1 MSYRKPE
8 IIQNQSGLIVPQAI
22 AKAAENISQAWS
34 KQLSDQRK
42 LNLARREEDRKN
54 DLGVEQATADAMAA
68 LKKGAGGETL
78 VNTARDA
85 QVAIINDLDEILKEL
100 NNRNLDPDRKK
111 TLRAAEL
118 ELRNGL
124 TDMNATFGKISTT
137 MTESKDFN
145 INKAG
150 NLGKKTATTEEN
162 LTFGL
167 GLDKGEATYNYTG
180 YKRDGDGA
188 LILDGTSKVGLS
200 ITSGGV
206 TVQANQFTSDGWTA
220 ITDVTQ
226 IQPDIDLA
234 VKNTLTVKGGAINQ
248 NAVKPATYETKI
260 PVYNKKGEKEGTRTD
275 TTQDATDATNE
286 FLNEQTELA
295 FAAIQAVQDP
305 IQKRNILKNQYNM
318 SEADIDTF
326 LNTKKAAKKPAPA
339 ITPLPGGVLP
349 ANLIKQAVRGGGLM
363 AVNNKLRF
371 SIAQTIGN
379 PLNFS
384 ITNPND
390 TSGGY
395 TFGIVKRGAMSTPSS
410 GGKPS
415 ELDERIA
422 YSREQFKNTKAQNQN
437 ISNVDL
443 FTQAGNF
450 AIGKSLYING
460 QQKDVRGVSSE
471 GDIVRISY
479 GNVPNFNDQERP
491 GDTAQVELLRQFAA
505 AKNNPGAAVP
515 GMSYEDPN
523 TGVEVDVTFRT
534 ALKKAGLTD
543 SNELEVDLKNKATAL
558 PGIRKAFN
566 ITEEE
571 AGKLFDTYLKPPT
584 TTP

>member
-54 DLGVEQATADAMAA
+54 DLGVEQATANAMAA

-85 QVAIINDLDEILKEL
+85 QVEIINDLDEILKEL
-100 NNRNLDPDRKK
+100 NNRNLDPNRKK

-137 MTESKDFN
+137 MTASKDFN

-150 NLGKKTATTEEN
+150 NLGKKTATTKKN

-180 YKRDGDGA
+180 YKRDNDGA

-226 IQPDIDLA
+226 VQPDIDLA
-234 VKNTLTVKGGAINQ
+234 VKNTLTGKGGVINQ

-260 PVYNKKGEKEGTRTD
+260 PVYDQKGKEVGTRTD
-275 TTQDATDATNE
+275 TTQDATDATNK
-286 FLNEQTELA
+286 FLNEQTELG

-318 SEADIDTF
+318 SETDIDTF
-326 LNTKKAAKKPAPA
+326 LNVKDASAAAMTNTTLSQEA
-339 ITPLPGGVLP
+339 VESVLS
-349 ANLIKQAVRGGGLM
+349 NLDD
-363 AVNNKLRF
+363 VNSKLRF

-379 PLNFS
+379 PLDFS

-395 TFGIVKRGAMSTPSS
+395 TFGIVKRGARSTPSS
-410 GGKPS
+410 SGSDS
-415 ELDERIA
+415 ELDTRIS
-422 YSREQFKNTKAQNQN
+422 YSKGRFKETNTNNPDMSAA
-437 ISNVDL
+437 DL
-443 FTQAGNF
+443 FETAGNF
-450 AIGKSLYING
+450 AVGKSLRIGNTY
-460 QQKDVRGVSSE
+460 QDVRGVSKNGNTVNIAYGTGPDFVSYT
-471 GDIVRISY
+471 GDDKE
-479 GNVPNFNDQERP
+479 FLKKFE
-491 GDTAQVELLRQFAA
+491 AA
-505 AKNNPGAAVP
+505 RNNPAAYLKVI
-515 GMSYEDPN
+515 DPTTN
-523 TGVEVDVTFRT
+523 LEVDVTFGT
-534 ALKKAGLTD
+534 ELKKRKIIDRKML
-543 SNELEVDLKNKATAL
+543 VIDLSDKIKSL

-566 ITEEE
+566 ITEKA
-571 AGKLFDTYLKPPT
+571 AGELWDSYFKPKF
-584 TTP
+584 TPATP

>member
-1 MSYRKPE
+1 MSYRQPT

-54 DLGVEQATADAMAA
+54 DLGVEQATADALAA
-68 LKKGAGGETL
+68 LKKGTGGETL
-78 VNTARDA
+78 VNTAREA
-85 QVAIINDLDEILKEL
+85 QVAIINDLDQILKEL

-137 MTESKDFN
+137 MTSAKDFN

-150 NLGKKTATTEEN
+150 LTGKVTPTSEEN

-167 GLDKGEATYNYTG
+167 GLDKGDATYNYTG
-180 YKRDGDGA
+180 YKRDKDGA

-226 IQPDIDLA
+226 IQPDIDAAALS
-234 VKNTLTVKGGAINQ
+234 KLKGKGNNFVPGALNE
-248 NAVKPATYETKI
+248 ATYNTKVDVFDDKGVKTGTKTEKIET
-260 PVYNKKGEKEGTRTD
+260 
-275 TTQDATDATNE
+275 ATDGTNQ
-286 FLNEQTELA
+286 FLNEQTQLA
-295 FAAIQAVQDP
+295 FAAIQAGQNPVET
-305 IQKRNILKNQYNM
+305 RNILKNQYNM
-318 SEADIDTF
+318 SETDIDTF
-326 LNTKKAAKKPAPA
+326 LNVKDAGMAAMANTTLNQEA
-339 ITPLPGGVLP
+339 AESVLS
-349 ANLIKQAVRGGGLM
+349 NFDD
-363 AVNNKLRF
+363 VNSKLKF
-371 SIAQTIGN
+371 SIAQTIAN
-379 PLNFS
+379 PLDLK
-384 ITNPND
+384 ITNPD
-390 TSGGY
+390 DASGAY
-395 TFGIVKRGAMSTPSS
+395 TFAKVTQGGLDATSS

-415 ELDERIA
+415 ELENRIA
-422 YSREQFKNTKAQNQN
+422 YSRKQFKNTKAKNQN

-450 AIGKSLYING
+450 AVGKSLIING
-460 QQKDVRGVSSE
+460 QYKDVRGVSSE

-479 GNVPNFNDQERP
+479 GNVPNFNDQENP
-491 GDTAQVELLRQFAA
+491 EVHGELLRQFAA
-505 AKNNPGAAVP
+505 AKNNPGAIFKK
-515 GMSYEDPN
+515 EIDPSTN
-523 TGVEVDVTFRT
+523 VEVAVTFRT

-571 AGKLFDTYLKPPT
+571 AGKLYDTYLKPPT

>member
-54 DLGVEQATADAMAA
+54 DLGVEQATANAMAA

-85 QVAIINDLDEILKEL
+85 QVEIINDLDEILKEL
-100 NNRNLDPDRKK
+100 NNRNLDPNRKK

-137 MTESKDFN
+137 MTASKDFN

-150 NLGKKTATTEEN
+150 NLGKKTATTEKN

-180 YKRDGDGA
+180 YKRDNDGA

-226 IQPDIDLA
+226 VQPDIDLA
-234 VKNTLTVKGGAINQ
+234 VKNTLTGKGGVINQ

-260 PVYNKKGEKEGTRTD
+260 PVYDQKGKEVGTRTD
-275 TTQDATDATNE
+275 TTQDATDATNK

-318 SEADIDTF
+318 SETDIDTF
-326 LNTKKAAKKPAPA
+326 LNVKDASAAAMTNTTLSQEA
-339 ITPLPGGVLP
+339 VESVLS
-349 ANLIKQAVRGGGLM
+349 NLDD
-363 AVNNKLRF
+363 VNSKLRF

-379 PLNFS
+379 PLDFS

-395 TFGIVKRGAMSTPSS
+395 TFGIVKRGARSTPSS
-410 GGKPS
+410 SGSDS
-415 ELDERIA
+415 ELDTRIS
-422 YSREQFKNTKAQNQN
+422 YSKGRFKETNTNNPDMSAA
-437 ISNVDL
+437 DL
-443 FTQAGNF
+443 FETAGNF
-450 AIGKSLYING
+450 AVGKSLRIGNTY
-460 QQKDVRGVSSE
+460 QDVRGVSKNGNTVNIAYGTGPDFVSYT
-471 GDIVRISY
+471 GDDKE
-479 GNVPNFNDQERP
+479 FLKKFE
-491 GDTAQVELLRQFAA
+491 AA
-505 AKNNPGAAVP
+505 RNNPAAYLKVI
-515 GMSYEDPN
+515 DPN
-523 TGVEVDVTFRT
+523 TNLEVDVTFGT
-534 ALKKAGLTD
+534 ELKRRKIIDRKML
-543 SNELEVDLKNKATAL
+543 VIDLSDKIKSL

-566 ITEEE
+566 ITEKA
-571 AGKLFDTYLKPPT
+571 AGELWDSYFKPKF
-584 TTP
+584 TPATP

>member
-54 DLGVEQATADAMAA
+54 DLGVEQATANAMAA

-78 VNTARDA
+78 VNTARES
-85 QVAIINDLDEILKEL
+85 QVEIINDLDEILKEL
-100 NNRNLDPDRKK
+100 NNRNLDPSRKK
-111 TLRAAEL
+111 ILRAAEL

-137 MTESKDFN
+137 MTAAKDFN

-150 NLGKKTATTEEN
+150 NLGKKTATTKEN

-180 YKRDGDGA
+180 YKRDNDGA
-188 LILDGTSKVGLS
+188 LILGGNNKVGLS

-226 IQPDIDLA
+226 VQPDIDLA
-234 VKNTLTVKGGAINQ
+234 VKNTLTGKGGVINQ

-275 TTQDATDATNE
+275 TTQDATDATNK
-286 FLNEQTELA
+286 FLNEQTQLA
-295 FAAIQAVQDP
+295 FAAIQAGQNPVET
-305 IQKRNILKNQYNM
+305 RNILKNQYNM
-318 SEADIDTF
+318 SETDIDTF
-326 LNTKKAAKKPAPA
+326 LNTKKAAKGTPA
-339 ITPLPGGVLP
+339 LQYQPGGLLP
-349 ANLIKQAVRGGGLM
+349 ANTIKRAVMGADLM

-379 PLNFS
+379 PLDFS

-395 TFGIVKRGAMSTPSS
+395 TFGIVKRGAKSTPSS
-410 GGKPS
+410 SGSNS
-415 ELDERIA
+415 ELDTRIS
-422 YSREQFKNTKAQNQN
+422 YSKGRFKETNTNNPDMSAA
-437 ISNVDL
+437 DL
-443 FTQAGNF
+443 FETAGNF
-450 AIGKSLYING
+450 AVGKSLKIGNTY
-460 QQKDVRGVSSE
+460 QDVRGVSKN
-471 GDIVRISY
+471 GNTVNIAYGTGPDFVSY
-479 GNVPNFNDQERP
+479 TGEDKEFLKKFE
-491 GDTAQVELLRQFAA
+491 AA
-505 AKNNPGAAVP
+505 RNNPAAYLKVI
-515 GMSYEDPN
+515 DPN
-523 TGVEVDVTFRT
+523 TNLEVDVTFGT
-534 ALKKAGLTD
+534 ELKRRKI
-543 SNELEVDLKNKATAL
+543 VDRKMLVIDLSDKIKSL

-566 ITEEE
+566 ITEKA
-571 AGKLFDTYLKPPT
+571 AGELWDSYFKPKF
-584 TTP
+584 TPATP

>member
-54 DLGVEQATADAMAA
+54 DLGVEQATANAMAA

-78 VNTARDA
+78 VNTARES
-85 QVAIINDLDEILKEL
+85 QVEIINDLDEILKEL
-100 NNRNLDPDRKK
+100 NNRNLDPSRKK
-111 TLRAAEL
+111 ILRAAEL

-137 MTESKDFN
+137 MTAAKDFN

-150 NLGKKTATTEEN
+150 NLGKKTATTKEN
-162 LTFGL
+162 LIFGL

-180 YKRDGDGA
+180 YKRDNDGA
-188 LILDGTSKVGLS
+188 LILGGNNKVGLS

-226 IQPDIDLA
+226 VQPDIDLA
-234 VKNTLTVKGGAINQ
+234 VKNTLTGKGGVINQ

-275 TTQDATDATNE
+275 TTQDATDATNK
-286 FLNEQTELA
+286 FLNEQTQLA
-295 FAAIQAVQDP
+295 FAAIQAGQNPVET
-305 IQKRNILKNQYNM
+305 RNILKNQYNM
-318 SEADIDTF
+318 SETDIDTF
-326 LNTKKAAKKPAPA
+326 LNTKKAAKGTPA
-339 ITPLPGGVLP
+339 LQYQPGGLLP
-349 ANLIKQAVRGGGLM
+349 ANTIKRAVMGADLM

-379 PLNFS
+379 PLDFS

-395 TFGIVKRGAMSTPSS
+395 TFGIVKRGAKSTPSS
-410 GGKPS
+410 SGSNS
-415 ELDERIA
+415 ELDTRIS
-422 YSREQFKNTKAQNQN
+422 YSKGRFKETNTLDPNMSAAN
-437 ISNVDL
+437 L
-443 FTQAGNF
+443 FETAGNF
-450 AIGKSLYING
+450 AVGKTLKIGNTW
-460 QQKDVRGVSSE
+460 QDVRGFSKNGNTVNIAYGTGPDFVSYTGE
-471 GDIVRISY
+471 DKE
-479 GNVPNFNDQERP
+479 FLKKFE
-491 GDTAQVELLRQFAA
+491 AA
-505 AKNNPGAAVP
+505 RNNPAAYLKVI
-515 GMSYEDPN
+515 DPN
-523 TGVEVDVTFRT
+523 TNLEVDVTFGT
-534 ALKKAGLTD
+534 ELKRRKI
-543 SNELEVDLKNKATAL
+543 VDRKMLVIDLSDKIKSL

-566 ITEEE
+566 ITEKA
-571 AGKLFDTYLKPPT
+571 AGELWDSYFKPKF
-584 TTP
+584 TPATP

>member
-54 DLGVEQATADAMAA
+54 DLGVEQATANAMAA

-78 VNTARDA
+78 VNTARES
-85 QVAIINDLDEILKEL
+85 QVEIINDLDEILKEL
-100 NNRNLDPDRKK
+100 NNRNLDPSRKK

-137 MTESKDFN
+137 MTAAKDFN

-180 YKRDGDGA
+180 YKRDEDGA

-234 VKNTLTVKGGAINQ
+234 VKNTLTGKGGAINQ

-260 PVYNKKGEKEGTRTD
+260 PVYNQKGEKDGTRTD
-275 TTQDATDATNE
+275 TTQDATDATNK
-286 FLNEQTELA
+286 FLNEQTELG
-295 FAAIQAVQDP
+295 FAAIQAGQNPVET
-305 IQKRNILKNQYNM
+305 RNILKNQYNM

-326 LNTKKAAKKPAPA
+326 LNTKDAAKAARGSRNMFERVAK
-339 ITPLPGGVLP
+339 GVD
-349 ANLIKQAVRGGGLM
+349 LM

-371 SIAQTIGN
+371 SIAQAVGN
-379 PLNFS
+379 PLDFS

-395 TFGIVKRGAMSTPSS
+395 TFGIVKRGARSTPSS
-410 GGKPS
+410 SGSDS
-415 ELDERIA
+415 ELNTRIL
-422 YSREQFKNTKAQNQN
+422 YSKGRFKETNTLDPNMSAA
-437 ISNVDL
+437 DL
-443 FTQAGNF
+443 FETAGNF
-450 AIGKSLYING
+450 AVGKSLKIGNVW
-460 QQKDVRGVSSE
+460 QDVRGFSKDGNIVNIAYGTGPDFVSYTE
-471 GDIVRISY
+471 KDKALLKQ
-479 GNVPNFNDQERP
+479 FE
-491 GDTAQVELLRQFAA
+491 TAR
-505 AKNNPGAAVP
+505 NNPAAAVP

-523 TGVEVDVTFRT
+523 TGVEVDVSFAT
-534 ALKKAGLTD
+534 ALKNKGLVDRKT
-543 SNELEVDLKNKATAL
+543 LEIDLSDKIKSL

-566 ITEEE
+566 ITEKA
-571 AGKLFDTYLKPPT
+571 AGELWDSYFKSKFT
-584 TTP
+584 TATP

>member
-54 DLGVEQATADAMAA
+54 DLGVEQATANAMAA

-78 VNTARDA
+78 VNTARES
-85 QVAIINDLDEILKEL
+85 QVEIINDLDEILKEL
-100 NNRNLDPDRKK
+100 NNRNLDPSRKK
-111 TLRAAEL
+111 ILRAAEL

-137 MTESKDFN
+137 MTAAKDFN

-150 NLGKKTATTEEN
+150 NLGKKTATTKEN
-162 LTFGL
+162 LIFGL

-180 YKRDGDGA
+180 YKRDNDGA
-188 LILDGTSKVGLS
+188 LILGGNNKVGLS

-226 IQPDIDLA
+226 VQPDIDLA
-234 VKNTLTVKGGAINQ
+234 VKNTLTGKGGVINQ

-275 TTQDATDATNE
+275 TTQDATDATNK
-286 FLNEQTELA
+286 FLNEQTQLA
-295 FAAIQAVQDP
+295 FAAIQAGQNPVET
-305 IQKRNILKNQYNM
+305 RNILKNQYNM
-318 SEADIDTF
+318 SETDIDTF
-326 LNTKKAAKKPAPA
+326 LNTKKAAKGTPA
-339 ITPLPGGVLP
+339 LQYQPGGLLP
-349 ANLIKQAVRGGGLM
+349 ANTIKRAVMGADLM

-379 PLNFS
+379 PLDFS

-395 TFGIVKRGAMSTPSS
+395 TFGIVKRGAKSTPSS
-410 GGKPS
+410 SGSNS
-415 ELDERIA
+415 ELDTRIS
-422 YSREQFKNTKAQNQN
+422 YSKGRFKETNTNNPDMSAA
-437 ISNVDL
+437 DL
-443 FTQAGNF
+443 FETAGNF
-450 AIGKSLYING
+450 AVGKSLKIGNTY
-460 QQKDVRGVSSE
+460 QDVRGVSKN
-471 GDIVRISY
+471 GNTVNIAYGTGPDFVSY
-479 GNVPNFNDQERP
+479 TGEDKEFLKKFE
-491 GDTAQVELLRQFAA
+491 AA
-505 AKNNPGAAVP
+505 RNNPAAYLKVI
-515 GMSYEDPN
+515 DPN
-523 TGVEVDVTFRT
+523 TNLEVDVTFGT
-534 ALKKAGLTD
+534 ELKRRKI
-543 SNELEVDLKNKATAL
+543 VDRKMLVIDLSDKIKSL

-566 ITEEE
+566 ITEKA
-571 AGKLFDTYLKPPT
+571 AGELWDSYFKPKF
-584 TTP
+584 TPATP

>member
-54 DLGVEQATADAMAA
+54 DLGVEQATANAMAA

-78 VNTARDA
+78 VNTARES
-85 QVAIINDLDEILKEL
+85 QVEIINDLDEILKEL
-100 NNRNLDPDRKK
+100 NNRNLDPSRKK
-111 TLRAAEL
+111 ILRAAEL

-137 MTESKDFN
+137 MTAAKDFN

-150 NLGKKTATTEEN
+150 NLGKKTATTKEN
-162 LTFGL
+162 LIFGL

-180 YKRDGDGA
+180 YKRDNDGA
-188 LILDGTSKVGLS
+188 LILGGNNKVGLS

-226 IQPDIDLA
+226 VQPDIDLA
-234 VKNTLTVKGGAINQ
+234 VKNTLTGKGGVINQ

-275 TTQDATDATNE
+275 TTQDATDATNK
-286 FLNEQTELA
+286 FLNEQTQLA
-295 FAAIQAVQDP
+295 FAAIQAGQNPVET
-305 IQKRNILKNQYNM
+305 RNILKNQYNM
-318 SEADIDTF
+318 SETDIDTF
-326 LNTKKAAKKPAPA
+326 LNTKKAAKGTPA
-339 ITPLPGGVLP
+339 LQYQPGGLLP
-349 ANLIKQAVRGGGLM
+349 ANTIKRAVMGADLM

-371 SIAQTIGN
+371 SIAQTVGN
-379 PLNFS
+379 PLDFS

-395 TFGIVKRGAMSTPSS
+395 TFGIVKRGARSTPSS
-410 GGKPS
+410 SGSDS
-415 ELDERIA
+415 ELDTRIS
-422 YSREQFKNTKAQNQN
+422 YSKGRFKETNTLDPSMSAA
-437 ISNVDL
+437 DL
-443 FTQAGNF
+443 FETAGNF
-450 AIGKSLYING
+450 AVGKSLKIGNTW
-460 QQKDVRGVSSE
+460 QDVRGFSKD
-471 GDIVRISY
+471 GDIVSIAYGTGPDFVSY
-479 GNVPNFNDQERP
+479 TTN
-491 GDTAQVELLRQFAA
+491 DTALLKQFETAR
-505 AKNNPGAAVP
+505 NNPAAAVP
-515 GMSYEDPN
+515 GMKVMDPN
-523 TGVEVDVTFRT
+523 TGVEVDVTFAT
-534 ALKKAGLTD
+534 ALKDK
-543 SNELEVDLKNKATAL
+543 ELVDRKTLEIDLSDKIKSL

-566 ITEEE
+566 ITEKA
-571 AGKLFDTYLKPPT
+571 AGELWDSYFKPKFAPA
-584 TTP
+584 TP

>member
-8 IIQNQSGLIVPQAI
+8 IIQNQSGLIVPQAM

-54 DLGVEQATADAMAA
+54 DLGVEQATANA
-68 LKKGAGGETL
+68 LASLEKGAGGETL

-85 QVAIINDLDEILKEL
+85 QVQIINDLDQILKEL

-137 MTESKDFN
+137 MTAAQDFN

-180 YKRDGDGA
+180 YKRDKDGA

-226 IQPDIDLA
+226 IQPDIDA
-234 VKNTLTVKGGAINQ
+234 ATSSKLTGKGGKLLQTALET
-248 NAVKPATYETKI
+248 ATYEMKV
-260 PVYNKKGEKEGTRTD
+260 PVYNAAGKKVSTKTVMNQAATEGTN
-275 TTQDATDATNE
+275 Q
-286 FLNEQTELA
+286 FLNEQTQLA
-295 FAAIQAVQDP
+295 FAAIQAGQNPVET
-305 IQKRNILKNQYNM
+305 RNILKNQYNM

-326 LNTKKAAKKPAPA
+326 LNVKDAGMAAMANTTLNQEA
-339 ITPLPGGVLP
+339 VESVLS
-349 ANLIKQAVRGGGLM
+349 NLDD
-363 AVNNKLRF
+363 VNSKLQF
-371 SIAQTIGN
+371 SIAQTIAN
-379 PLNFS
+379 PLDLK
-384 ITNPND
+384 ITNPD
-390 TSGGY
+390 DATGAY
-395 TFGIVKRGAMSTPSS
+395 TFGKETQGGPAAQSS
-410 GGKPS
+410 GSNPS
-415 ELDERIA
+415 ELQTRIS
-422 YSREQFKNTKAQNQN
+422 YSKGRFKETNTLDPNMSAAN
-437 ISNVDL
+437 L
-443 FTQAGNF
+443 FETAGNF
-450 AIGKSLYING
+450 AVGKTLKIGNTW
-460 QQKDVRGVSSE
+460 QDVRGFSKNGNTVNIAYGTGPDFVSYT
-471 GDIVRISY
+471 G
-479 GNVPNFNDQERP
+479 NDQAFLKKFE
-491 GDTAQVELLRQFAA
+491 TAR
-505 AKNNPGAAVP
+505 NNPAAAVP
-515 GMSYEDPN
+515 GMSVIDPN
-523 TGVEVDVTFRT
+523 TNLEVDVTFAT
-534 ALKKAGLTD
+534 ELKRRGIIDRKT
-543 SNELEVDLKNKATAL
+543 LEIDLSDKIKSL
-558 PGIRKAFN
+558 PGLRKAFN
-566 ITEEE
+566 ITEKA
-571 AGKLFDTYLKPPT
+571 AGELWDSYFKPKFT
-584 TTP
+584 TTTQ

>member
-22 AKAAENISQAWS
+22 AKAAENISQVWS

-68 LKKGAGGETL
+68 LKKGSGGETL

-85 QVAIINDLDEILKEL
+85 QVEIINDLDEILKEL

-111 TLRAAEL
+111 ILRAAEL

-124 TDMNATFGKISTT
+124 TDMNATFPKISTT
-137 MTESKDFN
+137 MTAAQDFN

-150 NLGKKTATTEEN
+150 NLGKKTTTTEEN
-162 LTFGL
+162 FTFGL
-167 GLDKGEATYNYTG
+167 GLDKGDATYNYTG
-180 YKRDGDGA
+180 YKRDKDNK

-226 IQPDIDLA
+226 IQPDIDLNI
-234 VKNTLTVKGGAINQ
+234 KNALTGPGGAVSQ

-260 PVYNKKGEKEGTRTD
+260 PVYDQKGKEVGTRTD
-275 TTQDATDATNE
+275 TTRDATDATNK
-286 FLNEQTELA
+286 FLNEQTDLA

-305 IQKRNILKNQYNM
+305 IQKRDILKNQYNM
-318 SEADIDTF
+318 SKEDIDTF
-326 LNTKKAAKKPAPA
+326 LNVKDASVAAM
-339 ITPLPGGVLP
+339 TNTTLS
-349 ANLIKQAVRGGGLM
+349 QEAVESILNNFDD
-363 AVNNKLRF
+363 VNSKLRF
-371 SIAQTIGN
+371 SIAQTVGN
-379 PLNFS
+379 PLDFS

-395 TFGIVKRGAMSTPSS
+395 TFGIVKRGTKSTPSS
-410 GGKPS
+410 SGSDS
-415 ELDERIA
+415 ELDTRIL
-422 YSREQFKNTKAQNQN
+422 YSKGRFKETNTLDPNMSAA
-437 ISNVDL
+437 DL
-443 FTQAGNF
+443 FETAGNF
-450 AIGKSLYING
+450 AVGKSLRIGNTW
-460 QQKDVRGVSSE
+460 QDVRGFSKN
-471 GDIVRISY
+471 GDIVSIAYGTGPDFVSY
-479 GNVPNFNDQERP
+479 TDDDKAF
-491 GDTAQVELLRQFAA
+491 LKQFEAA
-505 AKNNPGAAVP
+505 RNNPAAAVP
-515 GMSYEDPN
+515 EMSVIDPSTN
-523 TGVEVDVTFRT
+523 LSVDVTFGTELRNR
-534 ALKKAGLTD
+534 GLVDRKT
-543 SNELEVDLKNKATAL
+543 LEIDLSDKIKSL

-566 ITEEE
+566 ITEKA
-571 AGKLFDTYLKPPT
+571 AGELWDSYFKSKFAT

>member
-137 MTESKDFN
+137 MTSAKDFN

-167 GLDKGEATYNYTG
+167 GLDKGDATYNYTG
-180 YKRDGDGA
+180 YKRDKDGA

-295 FAAIQAVQDP
+295 FAAIQAVQNP

-318 SEADIDTF
+318 SETDIDTF
-326 LNTKKAAKKPAPA
+326 LNVQDAGLAAMANTTLNQKAAESA
-339 ITPLPGGVLP
+339 LS
-349 ANLIKQAVRGGGLM
+349 NLDE
-363 AVNNKLRF
+363 VNNKLRF
-371 SIAQTIGN
+371 SIARTIGN

-395 TFGIVKRGAMSTPSS
+395 TFGIVKRGARSTPSS

-479 GNVPNFNDQERP
+479 GNVPNFNDQENP
-491 GDTAQVELLRQFAA
+491 ANTEQAELLRQFAA

-515 GMSYEDPN
+515 GMSYEDPD
-523 TGVEVDVTFRT
+523 TGVQVDVSFRT
-534 ALKKAGLTD
+534 ALKKSGLTD
-543 SNELEVDLKNKATAL
+543 SNELEVDLRNKATAL

>member
-1 MSYRKPE
+1 MSYRQPT
-8 IIQNQSGLIVPQAI
+8 IVQNQSGLIVPQAI
-22 AKAAENISQAWS
+22 AKAAENISQAWG

-54 DLGVEQATADAMAA
+54 DLGVEQATADALAS

-78 VNTARDA
+78 VNTARDS
-85 QVAIINDLDEILKEL
+85 QVQIINDLDEILKEL

-111 TLRAAEL
+111 ILRAAEL

-124 TDMNATFGKISTT
+124 TDINATFGKISTT
-137 MTESKDFN
+137 MTAAKDFN

-162 LTFGL
+162 FTFGL
-167 GLDKGEATYNYTG
+167 GLDKGDATYNYTG
-180 YKRDGDGA
+180 YKRDKDGA

-226 IQPDIDLA
+226 IQPDIDA
-234 VKNTLTVKGGAINQ
+234 ATLSKLKGKGNKFVPGTL
-248 NAVKPATYETKI
+248 NEATYNTKVAVFDEKGVKTGTKTEKTET
-260 PVYNKKGEKEGTRTD
+260 
-275 TTQDATDATNE
+275 ATDGTNQ
-286 FLNEQTELA
+286 FLNEQTQLA
-295 FAAIQAVQDP
+295 FAAIQAGQNPVET
-305 IQKRNILKNQYNM
+305 RNILKNQYNM
-318 SEADIDTF
+318 SETDIDTF
-326 LNTKKAAKKPAPA
+326 LNVKDAGMAAMANTTLNQEA
-339 ITPLPGGVLP
+339 AESVLS
-349 ANLIKQAVRGGGLM
+349 NFDD
-363 AVNNKLRF
+363 VNSKLKF
-371 SIAQTIGN
+371 SIAQTIAN
-379 PLNFS
+379 PLDLK
-384 ITNPND
+384 ITNPD
-390 TSGGY
+390 DASGAY
-395 TFGIVKRGAMSTPSS
+395 TFAKVTQGGLDATSS

-415 ELDERIA
+415 ELEKRIA
-422 YSREQFKNTKAQNQN
+422 YSRKQFKNTKTENPN

-450 AIGKSLYING
+450 AVGKSLIING
-460 QQKDVRGVSSE
+460 QYKDVRGVSSD

-479 GNVPNFNDQERP
+479 GTVPNFNDQENP
-491 GDTAQVELLRQFAA
+491 SVHGELLRQFAVV
-505 AKNNPGAAVP
+505 KNNPGAD
-515 GMSYEDPN
+515 YKYIDPQ
-523 TGVEVDVTFRT
+523 TDLEVVTTFRE
-534 ALKKAGLTD
+534 ALADAGLTD
-543 SNELEVDLKNKATAL
+543 SNELEVNLKNKATAL

-571 AGKLFDTYLKPPT
+571 AGKLYDTYLKPPPT

>member
-450 AIGKSLYING
+450 AIGKSLIING
-460 QQKDVRGVSSE
+460 QYRDVRGISSE

-479 GNVPNFNDQERP
+479 GNVPNFNDQENP
-491 GDTAQVELLRQFAA
+491 TTHGDLLRKFAA
-505 AKNNPGAAVP
+505 AKNNPGAD
-515 GMSYEDPN
+515 YEYIDP
-523 TGVEVDVTFRT
+523 TTQLEVVTTFRQ

-543 SNELEVDLKNKATAL
+543 SNELEVDLRNKAAAL

>member
-137 MTESKDFN
+137 MTSAKDFN

-167 GLDKGEATYNYTG
+167 GLDKGDATYNYTG
-180 YKRDGDGA
+180 YKRDNDGA

-295 FAAIQAVQDP
+295 FAAIQAVQNP

-318 SEADIDTF
+318 SETDIDTF
-326 LNTKKAAKKPAPA
+326 LNVQDAGLAAMANTTLNQKAAESA
-339 ITPLPGGVLP
+339 LS
-349 ANLIKQAVRGGGLM
+349 NLDE
-363 AVNNKLRF
+363 VNNKLRF
-371 SIAQTIGN
+371 SIARTIGN

-395 TFGIVKRGAMSTPSS
+395 TFGIVKRGARSTPSS

-479 GNVPNFNDQERP
+479 GNVPNFNDQENP
-491 GDTAQVELLRQFAA
+491 ANTEQAELLRQFAA

-515 GMSYEDPN
+515 GMSYEDPD
-523 TGVEVDVTFRT
+523 TGVQVDVSFRT
-534 ALKKAGLTD
+534 ALKKSGLTD
-543 SNELEVDLKNKATAL
+543 SNELEVDLRNKATAL

>member
-54 DLGVEQATADAMAA
+54 DLGVEQATANAMAA

-78 VNTARDA
+78 VNTARES
-85 QVAIINDLDEILKEL
+85 QVEIINDLDEILKEL
-100 NNRNLDPDRKK
+100 NNRNLDPSRKK
-111 TLRAAEL
+111 ILRAAEL

-137 MTESKDFN
+137 MTAAKDFN

-150 NLGKKTATTEEN
+150 NLGKKTATTKEN
-162 LTFGL
+162 LIFGL

-180 YKRDGDGA
+180 YKRDNDGA
-188 LILDGTSKVGLS
+188 LILGGNNKVGLS

-226 IQPDIDLA
+226 VQPDIDLA
-234 VKNTLTVKGGAINQ
+234 VKNTLTGKGGVINQ

-275 TTQDATDATNE
+275 TTQDATDATNK
-286 FLNEQTELA
+286 FLNEQTQLA
-295 FAAIQAVQDP
+295 FAAIQAGQNPVET
-305 IQKRNILKNQYNM
+305 RNILKNQYNM
-318 SEADIDTF
+318 SETDIDTF
-326 LNTKKAAKKPAPA
+326 LNTKKAAKGTPA
-339 ITPLPGGVLP
+339 LQYQPGGLLP
-349 ANLIKQAVRGGGLM
+349 ANTIKRAVMGADLM

-371 SIAQTIGN
+371 SIAQTVGN
-379 PLNFS
+379 PLDFS

-395 TFGIVKRGAMSTPSS
+395 TFGIVKRGAKSTPSS
-410 GGKPS
+410 SGSNS
-415 ELDERIA
+415 ELDTRIS
-422 YSREQFKNTKAQNQN
+422 YSKGRFKETNTNNPDMSAA
-437 ISNVDL
+437 DL
-443 FTQAGNF
+443 FETAGNF
-450 AIGKSLYING
+450 AVGKSLKIGNTY
-460 QQKDVRGVSSE
+460 QDVRGVSKN
-471 GDIVRISY
+471 GNTVNIAYGTGPDFVSY
-479 GNVPNFNDQERP
+479 TGEDKEFLKKFE
-491 GDTAQVELLRQFAA
+491 AA
-505 AKNNPGAAVP
+505 RNNPAAYLKVI
-515 GMSYEDPN
+515 DPN
-523 TGVEVDVTFRT
+523 TNLEVDVTFGT
-534 ALKKAGLTD
+534 ELKRRKI
-543 SNELEVDLKNKATAL
+543 VDRKMLVIDLSDKIKSL

-566 ITEEE
+566 ITEKA
-571 AGKLFDTYLKPPT
+571 AGELWDSYFKPKF
-584 TTP
+584 TPATP

>member
-54 DLGVEQATADAMAA
+54 DLGVEQATANAMAA

-78 VNTARDA
+78 VNTARES
-85 QVAIINDLDEILKEL
+85 QVEIINDLDEILKEL
-100 NNRNLDPDRKK
+100 NNRNLDPSRRK

-137 MTESKDFN
+137 MTASKDFN

-180 YKRDGDGA
+180 YKRDNDGA
-188 LILDGTSKVGLS
+188 LILGGNNKVGLS

-226 IQPDIDLA
+226 VQPDIDLA
-234 VKNTLTVKGGAINQ
+234 VKNTLTGKGGAINQ

-260 PVYNKKGEKEGTRTD
+260 PVYDQKGKEVGTRTD
-275 TTQDATDATNE
+275 ATQDATDATNK

-339 ITPLPGGVLP
+339 VTPLPGGVLP

-379 PLNFS
+379 PLDFS

-395 TFGIVKRGAMSTPSS
+395 TFGIVKRGAKSTPSS
-410 GGKPS
+410 SGSDS
-415 ELDERIA
+415 ELDTRIS
-422 YSREQFKNTKAQNQN
+422 YSKGRFKETNTLDPNMSAA
-437 ISNVDL
+437 DL
-443 FTQAGNF
+443 FETAGNF
-450 AIGKSLYING
+450 AVGKSLKIGNTW
-460 QQKDVRGVSSE
+460 QDVRGFSKN
-471 GDIVRISY
+471 GDIVSIAYGTGPDFVSY
-479 GNVPNFNDQERP
+479 TTN
-491 GDTAQVELLRQFAA
+491 DTALLKQFETAR
-505 AKNNPGAAVP
+505 NNPAAAVP

-523 TGVEVDVTFRT
+523 TGVEVDVSFAT
-534 ALKKAGLTD
+534 ALKNKGLVDRKT
-543 SNELEVDLKNKATAL
+543 LEIDLSDKIKSL

-566 ITEEE
+566 ITEKA
-571 AGKLFDTYLKPPT
+571 AGELWDSYFKPKFAPT
-584 TTP
+584 TP

>member
-54 DLGVEQATADAMAA
+54 DLGVEQATANAMAA

-85 QVAIINDLDEILKEL
+85 QVEIINDLDEILKEL
-100 NNRNLDPDRKK
+100 NNRNLDPNRKK

-137 MTESKDFN
+137 MTASKDFN

-150 NLGKKTATTEEN
+150 NLGKKTATTKEN

-180 YKRDGDGA
+180 YKRDNDGA

-226 IQPDIDLA
+226 VQPDIDLA
-234 VKNTLTVKGGAINQ
+234 VKNTLTGKGGVINQ

-260 PVYNKKGEKEGTRTD
+260 PVYDQKGKEVGTRTD
-275 TTQDATDATNE
+275 TTQDATDATNK
-286 FLNEQTELA
+286 FLNEQTELG

-326 LNTKKAAKKPAPA
+326 LNVEDAGMAAMANTTLNQKAAES
-339 ITPLPGGVLP
+339 VLS
-349 ANLIKQAVRGGGLM
+349 NLDD
-363 AVNNKLRF
+363 VNNKLRF

-415 ELDERIA
+415 ELDKRIA

-450 AIGKSLYING
+450 AIGKSLIING
-460 QQKDVRGVSSE
+460 QYRDVRGISSE

-479 GNVPNFNDQERP
+479 GNVPNFNDQENP
-491 GDTAQVELLRQFAA
+491 TTHGDLLRKFAA
-505 AKNNPGAAVP
+505 AKNNPGVAVP
-515 GMSYEDPN
+515 GMSYEDPD

>member
-1 MSYRKPE
+1 MSYRQPT

-54 DLGVEQATADAMAA
+54 DLGVEQATADALAA
-68 LKKGAGGETL
+68 LKKGTGGETL
-78 VNTARDA
+78 VNTAREA

-137 MTESKDFN
+137 MTAAQDFN

-150 NLGKKTATTEEN
+150 LTGKVTPTSEEN

-167 GLDKGEATYNYTG
+167 GLDKGDATYNYTG
-180 YKRDGDGA
+180 YKRDKDGA

-226 IQPDIDLA
+226 IQPDIDAAALS
-234 VKNTLTVKGGAINQ
+234 KLKGKGNNFVPGALNE
-248 NAVKPATYETKI
+248 ATYNTKVDVFDDKGVKTGTKTEKIET
-260 PVYNKKGEKEGTRTD
+260 
-275 TTQDATDATNE
+275 ATDGTNQ
-286 FLNEQTELA
+286 FLNEQTQLA
-295 FAAIQAVQDP
+295 FAAIQAGQNPVET
-305 IQKRNILKNQYNM
+305 RNILKNQYNM
-318 SEADIDTF
+318 SETDIDTF
-326 LNTKKAAKKPAPA
+326 LNVKDAGMAAMANTTLNQEA
-339 ITPLPGGVLP
+339 AESVLS
-349 ANLIKQAVRGGGLM
+349 NFDD
-363 AVNNKLRF
+363 VNSKLKF
-371 SIAQTIGN
+371 SIAQTIAN
-379 PLNFS
+379 PLDLK
-384 ITNPND
+384 ITNPD
-390 TSGGY
+390 DASGAY
-395 TFGIVKRGAMSTPSS
+395 TFAKVTQGGLDATSS

-415 ELDERIA
+415 ELENRIA
-422 YSREQFKNTKAQNQN
+422 YSRKQFKNTKAKNQN

-450 AIGKSLYING
+450 AVGKSLIING
-460 QQKDVRGVSSE
+460 QYKDVRGVSSE

-479 GNVPNFNDQERP
+479 GNVPNFNDQENP
-491 GDTAQVELLRQFAA
+491 EVHGELLRQFAA
-505 AKNNPGAAVP
+505 AKNNPGAIFKK
-515 GMSYEDPN
+515 EIDPSTN
-523 TGVEVDVTFRT
+523 VEVAVTFRT

-571 AGKLFDTYLKPPT
+571 AGKLYDTYLKPPT

>member
-54 DLGVEQATADAMAA
+54 DLGVEQATANAMAA

-85 QVAIINDLDEILKEL
+85 QVEIINDLDDILKEL
-100 NNRNLDPDRKK
+100 NNRNLDPSRRK

-137 MTESKDFN
+137 MTASKDFN

-180 YKRDGDGA
+180 YKRDEDGA
-188 LILDGTSKVGLS
+188 LILGGTSKVGLS

-226 IQPDIDLA
+226 VQPDIDLA
-234 VKNTLTVKGGAINQ
+234 VKNTLTGKGGAINQ

-275 TTQDATDATNE
+275 TTQDATDATNK

-326 LNTKKAAKKPAPA
+326 LNTKKAAKGAVMGA
-339 ITPLPGGVLP
+339 D
-349 ANLIKQAVRGGGLM
+349 LI

-410 GGKPS
+410 SGSDS
-415 ELDERIA
+415 ELDTRIS
-422 YSREQFKNTKAQNQN
+422 YSKGRFKETNTLDPNMSAA
-437 ISNVDL
+437 DL
-443 FTQAGNF
+443 FETAGNF
-450 AIGKSLYING
+450 AVGKSLKIGNTW
-460 QQKDVRGVSSE
+460 QDVRGFSKN
-471 GDIVRISY
+471 GDIVSIAYGTGPDFVSY
-479 GNVPNFNDQERP
+479 TTN
-491 GDTAQVELLRQFAA
+491 DTALLKQFETAR
-505 AKNNPGAAVP
+505 NNPAAAVP
-515 GMSYEDPN
+515 GMKVMDPN
-523 TGVEVDVTFRT
+523 TGVEVDVTFAT
-534 ALKKAGLTD
+534 ALKDK
-543 SNELEVDLKNKATAL
+543 ELVDRKTLEIDLSDKIKSL

-566 ITEEE
+566 ITEKA
-571 AGKLFDTYLKPPT
+571 AGELWDSYFKPKFAPT
-584 TTP
+584 TP

>member
-78 VNTARDA
+78 VNTARTA
-85 QVAIINDLDEILKEL
+85 QVEIINDLDTILKEL

-137 MTESKDFN
+137 MTAAKDFN

-180 YKRDGDGA
+180 YKRDEDGA

-226 IQPDIDLA
+226 VQPDIDLA
-234 VKNTLTVKGGAINQ
+234 VKNKLTGKGGAINQ

-260 PVYNKKGEKEGTRTD
+260 PVYDQKGKKEGTRTD
-275 TTQDATDATNE
+275 TTQDATDATNK
-286 FLNEQTELA
+286 FLNEQTELG
-295 FAAIQAVQDP
+295 FAAIQAGQNPVET
-305 IQKRNILKNQYNM
+305 RNILKNQYNM

-326 LNTKKAAKKPAPA
+326 LNTKDAAKAARGSRNMFERVAK
-339 ITPLPGGVLP
+339 GVD
-349 ANLIKQAVRGGGLM
+349 LM

-371 SIAQTIGN
+371 SIAQAVGN
-379 PLNFS
+379 PLDFS

-395 TFGIVKRGAMSTPSS
+395 TFGIVKRGARSTPSS
-410 GGKPS
+410 SGSDS
-415 ELDERIA
+415 ELNTRIL
-422 YSREQFKNTKAQNQN
+422 YSKGRFKETNTLDPNMSAA
-437 ISNVDL
+437 DL
-443 FTQAGNF
+443 FETAGNF
-450 AIGKSLYING
+450 AVGKSLRIGNTW
-460 QQKDVRGVSSE
+460 QDVRGFSKDGNTVNIAYGTGPDFVSYT
-471 GDIVRISY
+471 GDDKEFLKQFEAVR
-479 GNVPNFNDQERP
+479 
-491 GDTAQVELLRQFAA
+491 
-505 AKNNPGAAVP
+505 NNPAAVFKK
-515 GMSYEDPN
+515 ETDTN
-523 TGVEVDVTFRT
+523 TGLEVDVSFATE
-534 ALKKAGLTD
+534 LKRRKIIDRKT
-543 SNELEVDLKNKATAL
+543 LEIDLSDKIKSL

-566 ITEEE
+566 ITEKA
-571 AGKLFDTYLKPPT
+571 AGELWDSYFKPKFAPA
-584 TTP
+584 TP

>member
-78 VNTARDA
+78 VNTAREA
-85 QVAIINDLDEILKEL
+85 QVEIINDLDEILKEL
-100 NNRNLDPDRKK
+100 NNRNLDPSRKK
-111 TLRAAEL
+111 ILRAAEL

-137 MTESKDFN
+137 MTAAKDFN

-180 YKRDGDGA
+180 YKRDNDGA

-200 ITSGGV
+200 ITSGDV

-234 VKNTLTVKGGAINQ
+234 VKNTLTGKGGAINQ

-260 PVYNKKGEKEGTRTD
+260 PVYDQKGKEVGTRTD
-275 TTQDATDATNE
+275 TTQDATDATNK

-339 ITPLPGGVLP
+339 ITSLPGGVLP

-379 PLNFS
+379 PLDFS

-395 TFGIVKRGAMSTPSS
+395 TFGIVKRGARSTPSS
-410 GGKPS
+410 SGSDS
-415 ELDERIA
+415 ELDTRIS
-422 YSREQFKNTKAQNQN
+422 YSKGRFKETNTLDPNMSAA
-437 ISNVDL
+437 DL
-443 FTQAGNF
+443 FETAGNF
-450 AIGKSLYING
+450 AVGKSLKIGNTW
-460 QQKDVRGVSSE
+460 QDVRGVSKN
-471 GDIVRISY
+471 GNTVNIAYGTGPDFVSY
-479 GNVPNFNDQERP
+479 TGEDKEFLKKFE
-491 GDTAQVELLRQFAA
+491 AA
-505 AKNNPGAAVP
+505 RNNPAAYLKVI
-515 GMSYEDPN
+515 DPN
-523 TGVEVDVTFRT
+523 TNLEVDVTFGT
-534 ALKKAGLTD
+534 ELKRRKI
-543 SNELEVDLKNKATAL
+543 VDRKMLVIDLSDKIKSL

-566 ITEEE
+566 ITEKA
-571 AGKLFDTYLKPPT
+571 AGELWDSYFKPKF
-584 TTP
+584 TPATP

>member
-54 DLGVEQATADAMAA
+54 DLGVEQATANAMAA

-85 QVAIINDLDEILKEL
+85 QVEIINDLDEILKEL
-100 NNRNLDPDRKK
+100 NNRNLDPNRKK

-137 MTESKDFN
+137 MTASKDFN

-150 NLGKKTATTEEN
+150 NLGKKTATTEKN

-180 YKRDGDGA
+180 YKRDNDGA

-226 IQPDIDLA
+226 VQPDIDLA
-234 VKNTLTVKGGAINQ
+234 VKNTLTGKGGVINQ

-260 PVYNKKGEKEGTRTD
+260 PVYDQKGKEVGTRTD
-275 TTQDATDATNE
+275 TTQDATDATNK

-318 SEADIDTF
+318 SETDIDTF
-326 LNTKKAAKKPAPA
+326 LNVKDASAAAMTNTTLSQEA
-339 ITPLPGGVLP
+339 VESVLS
-349 ANLIKQAVRGGGLM
+349 NLDD
-363 AVNNKLRF
+363 VNSKLRF

-379 PLNFS
+379 PLDFS

-395 TFGIVKRGAMSTPSS
+395 TFGIVKRGARSTPSS
-410 GGKPS
+410 SGSDS
-415 ELDERIA
+415 ELDTRIS
-422 YSREQFKNTKAQNQN
+422 YSKGRFKETNTNNPDMSAA
-437 ISNVDL
+437 DL
-443 FTQAGNF
+443 FETAGNF
-450 AIGKSLYING
+450 AVGKSLRIGNTY
-460 QQKDVRGVSSE
+460 QDVRGVSKNGNTVNIAYGTGPDFVSYT
-471 GDIVRISY
+471 GDDKE
-479 GNVPNFNDQERP
+479 FLKKFE
-491 GDTAQVELLRQFAA
+491 AA
-505 AKNNPGAAVP
+505 RNNPAAYLKVI
-515 GMSYEDPN
+515 DPTTN
-523 TGVEVDVTFRT
+523 LEVDVTFGT
-534 ALKKAGLTD
+534 ELKKRKIIDRKML
-543 SNELEVDLKNKATAL
+543 VIDLSDKIKSL

-566 ITEEE
+566 ITEKA
-571 AGKLFDTYLKPPT
+571 AGELWDSYFKPKF
-584 TTP
+584 TPATP

>member
-1 MSYRKPE
+1 MSYRQPT

-54 DLGVEQATADAMAA
+54 DLGVEQATADALAN

-78 VNTARDA
+78 VNTARDS
-85 QVAIINDLDEILKEL
+85 QVQIINDLDQILKEL

-137 MTESKDFN
+137 MTAAQEFN

-150 NLGKKTATTEEN
+150 NLGKKTATTQEN

-180 YKRDGDGA
+180 YKRDKDGA

-226 IQPDIDLA
+226 IQPDIDA
-234 VKNTLTVKGGAINQ
+234 ATSSKLTGKGGKLLQTALET
-248 NAVKPATYETKI
+248 ATYEMKV
-260 PVYNKKGEKEGTRTD
+260 PVYNAAGKKVSTKTVMNQAATEGTN
-275 TTQDATDATNE
+275 Q
-286 FLNEQTELA
+286 FLNEQTQLA
-295 FAAIQAVQDP
+295 FAAIQAGQNPVET
-305 IQKRNILKNQYNM
+305 RNILKNQYNM

-326 LNTKKAAKKPAPA
+326 LNVKDAGMAAMANTTLNQEA
-339 ITPLPGGVLP
+339 AESVLS
-349 ANLIKQAVRGGGLM
+349 NLDD
-363 AVNNKLRF
+363 VNSKLQF
-371 SIAQTIGN
+371 SIAQTIAN
-379 PLNFS
+379 PLDLK
-384 ITNPND
+384 ITNPD
-390 TSGGY
+390 DAAGAY
-395 TFGIVKRGAMSTPSS
+395 TFGKETQGGPATQSS
-410 GGKPS
+410 GSKPS
-415 ELDERIA
+415 ELDKRIA
-422 YSREQFKNTKAQNQN
+422 YSRKQFKNTKAQNQN

-450 AIGKSLYING
+450 AIGKSLIING
-460 QQKDVRGVSSE
+460 QYRDVRGISSE

-479 GNVPNFNDQERP
+479 GNVPNFNDQENP
-491 GDTAQVELLRQFAA
+491 TTHGDLLRKFAA
-505 AKNNPGAAVP
+505 AKNNPGAD
-515 GMSYEDPN
+515 YEYIDP
-523 TGVEVDVTFRT
+523 TTQLEVVTTFRQ

-543 SNELEVDLKNKATAL
+543 SNELEVDLRNKAAAL

>member
-54 DLGVEQATADAMAA
+54 DLGVEQATANAMAA

-85 QVAIINDLDEILKEL
+85 QVEIINDLDEILKEL
-100 NNRNLDPDRKK
+100 NNRNLDPNRKK

-137 MTESKDFN
+137 MTASKDFN

-150 NLGKKTATTEEN
+150 NLGKKTATTKEN

-180 YKRDGDGA
+180 YKRDNDGA

-234 VKNTLTVKGGAINQ
+234 VKNTLTGKGGAINQ

-260 PVYNKKGEKEGTRTD
+260 PVYDQKGKEVGTRTD
-275 TTQDATDATNE
+275 TTQDATDATNK
-286 FLNEQTELA
+286 FLNEQTELG

-318 SEADIDTF
+318 SETDIDTF
-326 LNTKKAAKKPAPA
+326 LNTMKTAKTAPA
-339 ITPLPGGVLP
+339 LGYQPGGVLP
-349 ANLIKQAVRGGGLM
+349 ANAIKRAVRGANLM

-379 PLNFS
+379 PLDFS

-395 TFGIVKRGAMSTPSS
+395 TFGIVKRGGKSTPSS
-410 GGKPS
+410 SGSDS
-415 ELDERIA
+415 ELDTRIS
-422 YSREQFKNTKAQNQN
+422 YSKGRFKETNTLDPNMSAA
-437 ISNVDL
+437 DL
-443 FTQAGNF
+443 FETAGNF
-450 AIGKSLYING
+450 AVGKTLKIGNTW
-460 QQKDVRGVSSE
+460 QDVRGFSKNGNIVSIAY
-471 GDIVRISY
+471 GTGPDFVSY
-479 GNVPNFNDQERP
+479 TTN
-491 GDTAQVELLRQFAA
+491 DTALLKQFETAR
-505 AKNNPGAAVP
+505 NNPAAAVP
-515 GMSYEDPN
+515 GMKVIDPN
-523 TGVEVDVTFRT
+523 TNLSVDVTFATVLRD
-534 ALKKAGLTD
+534 KGLVDRKT
-543 SNELEVDLKNKATAL
+543 LEIDLSDKIKSL

-566 ITEEE
+566 ITEKA
-571 AGKLFDTYLKPPT
+571 AGELWDSYFKSKFT
-584 TTP
+584 TATP

>member
-54 DLGVEQATADAMAA
+54 DLGVEQATANAMAA

-85 QVAIINDLDEILKEL
+85 QVEIINDLDEILKEL
-100 NNRNLDPDRKK
+100 NNRNLDPNRKK

-137 MTESKDFN
+137 MTASKDFN

-150 NLGKKTATTEEN
+150 NLGKKTATTKEN

-180 YKRDGDGA
+180 YKRDNDGA

-226 IQPDIDLA
+226 VQPDIDLA
-234 VKNTLTVKGGAINQ
+234 VKNKLTGKGGVINQ

-260 PVYNKKGEKEGTRTD
+260 PVYNQKGKEEGTRTD
-275 TTQDATDATNE
+275 TTQDATDATNN
-286 FLNEQTELA
+286 FLNEQTDLG

-318 SEADIDTF
+318 SETDIDTF
-326 LNTKKAAKKPAPA
+326 LNTMKTAKTAPA
-339 ITPLPGGVLP
+339 LGYQPGGVLP
-349 ANLIKQAVRGGGLM
+349 ANAIKRAVRGANLM

-379 PLNFS
+379 PLDFS

-415 ELDERIA
+415 ELDKRIA

-450 AIGKSLYING
+450 AIGKSLIING
-460 QQKDVRGVSSE
+460 QYRDVRGISSE

-479 GNVPNFNDQERP
+479 GNVPNFNDQENP
-491 GDTAQVELLRQFAA
+491 TTHGDLLRKFAA
-505 AKNNPGAAVP
+505 AKNNPGVAVP
-515 GMSYEDPN
+515 GMSYEDPD

>member
-54 DLGVEQATADAMAA
+54 DLGVEQATANAMAA

-85 QVAIINDLDEILKEL
+85 QVEIINDLDEILKEL
-100 NNRNLDPDRKK
+100 NNRNLDPNRKK

-137 MTESKDFN
+137 MTASKDFN

-150 NLGKKTATTEEN
+150 NLGKKTATTKEN

-180 YKRDGDGA
+180 YKRDNDGA

-234 VKNTLTVKGGAINQ
+234 VKNTLTGKGGAINQ

-260 PVYNKKGEKEGTRTD
+260 PVYDQKGKEVGTRTD
-275 TTQDATDATNE
+275 TTQDATDATNK
-286 FLNEQTELA
+286 FLNEQTELG

-326 LNTKKAAKKPAPA
+326 LNVEDAGMAAMANTTLNQKAAES
-339 ITPLPGGVLP
+339 VLS
-349 ANLIKQAVRGGGLM
+349 NLDD
-363 AVNNKLRF
+363 VNNKLRF

-415 ELDERIA
+415 ELDKRIA

-450 AIGKSLYING
+450 AIGKSLIING
-460 QQKDVRGVSSE
+460 QYRDVRGISSE

-479 GNVPNFNDQERP
+479 GNVPNFNDQENP
-491 GDTAQVELLRQFAA
+491 TTHGDLLRKFAA
-505 AKNNPGAAVP
+505 AKNNPGVAVP
-515 GMSYEDPN
+515 GMSYEDPD